1 MPKMSFSIPNPVG
14 QEQAIEKL
22 KQFVPKIKERYQGQV
37 SNLEENWTDNTLS
50 FGFTTF
56 GFPIKGSIAVEPSE
70 VKLDGEI
77 PFAAMMFKGKIEQE
91 FKESLNKLLTA

>member
-1 MPKMSFSIPNPVG
+1 MPKMSVSVG
-14 QEQAIEKL
+14 HALSQQEAAERL
-22 KQFVPKIKERYQGQV
+22 KGFLGKIKEKYQSQV
-37 SNLEENWTDNTLS
+37 SNLEESWAGNTLN

-56 GFPIKGSIAVEPSE
+56 GFPIKGAVNVEPAE

-91 FKESLNKLLTA
+91 IKDQLAKLLA

>member
-1 MPKMSFSIPNPVG
+1 MPQMSVTVPHTLSQQDAV
-14 QEQAIEKL
+14 ERL
-22 KQFVPKIKERYQGQV
+22 KGFLGKIKERYQSQV
-37 SNLEENWTDNTLS
+37 SNLEESWAGDTLN

-56 GFPIKGSIAVEPSE
+56 GFPIKGAVNVEAAQ

-91 FKESLNKLLTA
+91 IRDQLNKLLA

>member
-1 MPKMSFSIPNPVG
+1 MPKMSVSVPHGLTKEEAV
-14 QEQAIEKL
+14 EKL

-37 SNLEENWTDNTLS
+37 SNLEENWADNVLN

-56 GFPIKGSIAVEPSE
+56 GFPIKGALTVEPGE

-91 FKESLNKLLTA
+91 FKESLAKLLA